1 MGTGGLQT
9 QPNLSSVDEPE
20 VASNTESCKPVPG
33 RVTQATS
40 SSLFTCIVQVFFFFL
55 NVKYREM
62 VSPCLGS

>member
-40 SSLFTCIVQVFFFFL
+40 SSLFTCIVQVFFS